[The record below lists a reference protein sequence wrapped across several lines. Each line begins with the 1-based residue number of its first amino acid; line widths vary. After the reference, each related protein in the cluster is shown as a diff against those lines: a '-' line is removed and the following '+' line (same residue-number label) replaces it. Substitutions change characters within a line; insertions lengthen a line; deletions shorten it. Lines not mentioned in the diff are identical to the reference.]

1 MISAWD
7 QSEDE
12 LQVAQEEAFGSVWG
26 LRPRMVRVN
35 KSTVDDL
42 SRAPVPCFPGVFTN
56 PATSE
61 RMRYQQVTNISRN
74 PVLQVRSHLVPG
86 IKQGDQ
92 VHRKDFAGRVLESYE
107 VTGIRANGHGTLEL
121 DVVQLGL
128 ASNRI

>member
-7 QSEDE
+7 RSEDE
-12 LQVAQEEAFGSVWG
+12 LQAAQEEAFGSVWC
-26 LRPRMVRVN
+26 LRPRLQRPN
-35 KSTVDDL
+35 KSTIDDP
-42 SRAPVPCFPGVFTN
+42 SRVPVPCFPGVFTN

-74 PVLQVRSHLVPG
+74 PALQVRAHLVQG

-92 VHRKDFAGRVLESYE
+92 LDRKDGAGNVIETYE
-107 VTGIRANGHGTLEL
+107 VTGIRANGHGILEL